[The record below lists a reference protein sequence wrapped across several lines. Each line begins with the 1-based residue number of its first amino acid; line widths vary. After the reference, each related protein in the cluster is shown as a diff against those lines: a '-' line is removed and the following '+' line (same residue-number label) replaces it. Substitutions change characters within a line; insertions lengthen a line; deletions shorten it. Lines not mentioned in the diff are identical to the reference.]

1 MMKKV
6 LPVLAL
12 VASAAFL
19 PSCSTNVQGDDAS
32 PIFLEVNSSVGL
44 TVNVATESEV
54 DIATMTVSAKLKNPG
69 GGSSSLLDVRLE
81 DYTVDWRRTDGGK
94 SVPQSET
101 FGAGQVISVGGTA
114 TYSNFPIMTA
124 AAILRPPVDK
134 LFPFNGGIDPDT
146 GTTTIRTVATVTFH
160 GHTVSGQPVSGNGNI
175 FIEFVYVPLA
185 GKARTK

>member
-1 MMKKV
+1 MKKV

-12 VASAAFL
+12 AAAAAFL
-19 PSCSTNVQGDDAS
+19 PSCSTNTQGDDAS
-32 PIFLEVNSSVGL
+32 PIFLEVNSSQAL

-54 DIATMTVSAKLKNPG
+54 DIATMSVQAKLKNPA

-94 SVPQSET
+94 AVPQSET

-114 TYSNFPIMTA
+114 SYTNFPIMTA
-124 AAILRPPVDK
+124 AAILRPPLNQ
-134 LFPFNGGIDPDT
+134 LFPFNGGIDTDT

-160 GHTVSGQPVSGNGNI
+160 GHTVSGLAVSGNGNI
-175 FIEFVYVPLA
+175 FIEFVYVPLP
-185 GKARTK
+185 GKARSK